1 MDESKSRSVVV
12 GAGDA
17 ALQGDLA
24 LPAGAPGVVVF
35 AHGSGS
41 DRHSPRN
48 RFVAEALAGAGL
60 ATLLVDLLTPEEKRI
75 DEHSG
80 RIRFDIALLARRLT
94 GVVDWLGEQDDTSDL
109 RIGLYGSSTGAAA
122 ALISAAERPERISTV
137 VSRGGRSDLAGDAL
151 GRVRTPTLFI
161 VGGHDLTVLEL
172 NRASIERMSAPTRLE
187 VIPGAGHLFE
197 RPGALEQVSVL
208 ARDWFRDHLGASA
221 LSAHGA

>member
-1 MDESKSRSVVV
+1 MAAQQDEIDMVVV
-12 GAGDA
+12 DVALGD
-17 ALQGDLA
+17 
-24 LPAGAPGVVVF
+24 
-35 AHGSGS
+35 GSG
-41 DRHSPRN
+41 
-48 RFVAEALAGAGL
+48 L
-60 ATLLVDLLTPEEKRI
+60 DLLK
-75 DEHSG
+75 S
-80 RIRFDIALLARRLT
+80 IRCTHPSIPVIVIT
-94 GVVDWLGEQDDTSDL
+94 G
-109 RIGLYGSSTGAAA
+109 YP
-122 ALISAAERPERISTV
+122 SA
-137 VSRGGRSDLAGDAL
+137 DLAGDAL